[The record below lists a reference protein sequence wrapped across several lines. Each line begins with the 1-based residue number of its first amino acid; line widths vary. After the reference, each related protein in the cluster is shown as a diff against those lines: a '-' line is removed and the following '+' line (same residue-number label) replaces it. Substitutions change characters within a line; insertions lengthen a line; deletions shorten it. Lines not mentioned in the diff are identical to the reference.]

1 VQEVE
6 AVRLRLEVGVASR
19 TMAGETA
26 SADRHVVR
34 EVGDSAMIAVVD
46 GLGHG
51 DGAVRAALAA
61 VASLESEPMMP
72 LVPMAMRVHERLRGT
87 RGVVMSL
94 AIADVQAGRLQW
106 LGVGNVAGV
115 LVHRVSGGRRPLES
129 LVPLGGI
136 VGSNLPPLSPMSLPV
151 EPGDTLVFAT
161 DGVDVAFDGS
171 IAAAMP
177 AQRLAQVIL
186 ATYGR
191 PKDDALV
198 LVARF
203 AEEPS

>member
-1 VQEVE
+1 MS
-6 AVRLRLEVGVASR
+6 LRLEVGVASR
-19 TMAGETA
+19 TMAGEPE

-34 EVGDSAMIAVVD
+34 EEDSRALIAVVD

-51 DGAVRAALAA
+51 DGAVQAALAA
-61 VASLESEPMMP
+61 VASLESAPMAP
-72 LVPMAMRVHERLRGT
+72 LVSTSMRVHDRLRGT

-94 AIADVQAGRLQW
+94 AIVDLRSARLQW
-106 LGVGNVAGV
+106 LGIGNVAGV
-115 LVHRVSGGRRPLES
+115 LVHRAAAARRPPDS

-136 VGSNLPPLSPMSLPV
+136 VGSNLPPLSPVSLPV
-151 EPGDTLVFAT
+151 EAGDTLVFAT
-161 DGVDVAFDGS
+161 DGGDVAFDGS

-203 AEEPS
+203 AEDPS

>member
-1 VQEVE
+1 VE
-6 AVRLRLEVGVASR
+6 AVRRRIEIGVASM
-19 TMAGETA
+19 TMAGETE
-26 SADRHVVR
+26 SADRHMVR
-34 EVGDSAMIAVVD
+34 EDGSRTLIAVVD

-51 DGAVRAALAA
+51 NGAVRAAVTA
-61 VASLESEPMMP
+61 VASLESEPLAP
-72 LVPMAMRVHERLRGT
+72 LVPMVLRLHDRLRGT
-87 RGVVMSL
+87 RGVVLSL
-94 AIADVQAGRLQW
+94 AVADLAAGQLQW

-115 LVHRVSGGRRPLES
+115 LVHRTAGARREPQEN

-136 VGSNLPPLSPMSLPV
+136 VGSNLPPLSPVTLPI
-151 EPGDTLVFAT
+151 EAGDTLVFAT

-203 AEEPS
+203 SEDPS